1 MMNQQGMMVMQPNG
15 MMVQQQPMMMQQPN
29 GMMVQQQPMMM
40 QQQQYPQQQQ
50 IQQTGAGIQMQGNMQ
65 VASKN
70 GIAIQAADGSGALQ
84 ANAGDGGKTE
94 AAAIKDKTK
103 TVTVTKAARDQEFI
117 LATVAAA
124 RTPLQELRS
133 KYGTGKAFKKSLE
146 AYIDDNYRNPSP
158 MPDDFVPLSE
168 ASIRKYQDKEEA
180 RWKAKG
186 KKVDPNDIKTV
197 TLEGSSI
204 KIMRRGQIKQ
214 IKVEQPVPKLSE
226 DEAPCC
232 NACFGQCLCICPA
245 EVIETE
251 QDPRTHTY
259 IYKLCEECQR
269 PDTDDIQSEE
279 YRGHTKFSFKL
290 SEPAKSGPF
299 SGQMTLELQDIANG
313 PELMAKF
320 EEWWM

>member
-15 MMVQQQPMMMQQPN
+15 MMVQQQPMMMQPN
-29 GMMVQQQPMMM
+29 GMMMQQQPMMM
-40 QQQQYPQQQQ
+40 QQQPGMMMQQQPGVM
-50 IQQTGAGIQMQGNMQ
+50 QQGGQQ

-70 GIAIQAADGSGALQ
+70 GVAIQAADGSGALV

-117 LATVAAA
+117 LASVAAA

-133 KYGTGKAFKKSLE
+133 KYGSGKGFKAALE
-146 AYIDDNYRNPSP
+146 KYIDDYYRNPSP
-158 MPDDFVPLSE
+158 MPDDFVAISE
-168 ASIRKYQDKEEA
+168 SAIRKYQDKELA
-180 RWKAKG
+180 RWKQKG
-186 KKVDPNDIKTV
+186 KKVDPRDIETV
-197 TLEGSSI
+197 MLEGSSI

-214 IKVEQPVPKLSE
+214 ISVEQPVPKLSE
-226 DEAPCC
+226 DDAPFCGAMC
-232 NACFGQCLCICPA
+232 GLCLCICPA

-251 QDPRTHTY
+251 QDPRTRTY
-259 IYKLCEECQR
+259 IYKLCEEGER
-269 PDTDDIQSEE
+269 PNTDDIQSEE
-279 YRGHTKFSFKL
+279 YRGHTQFSFKL
-290 SEPAKSGPF
+290 SEPAKSGPY
-299 SGQMTLELQDIANG
+299 SGQMVVKLDDIGNG